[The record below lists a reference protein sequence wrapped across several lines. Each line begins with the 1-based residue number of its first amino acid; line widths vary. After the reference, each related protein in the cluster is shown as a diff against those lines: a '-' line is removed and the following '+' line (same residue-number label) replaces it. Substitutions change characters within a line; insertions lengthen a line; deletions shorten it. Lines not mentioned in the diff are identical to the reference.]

1 MWITAKVNDETVG
14 TRINKHSPYGI
25 IDTLD
30 ARDVGVEVETSNYA
44 DGFEAVKVENDEAGT
59 RRCKLC
65 SMEEDEAEGDTR
77 RCPGQELCD
86 DPECSCDED
95 SDHYGHVIEDVYMS
109 WFEGAKVEVD
119 EEHERVTVE
128 LRVAGKRFQMYVTRL
143 SDDMPAPDGGALVLE
158 VPGTDPNVLRPFGDS
173 TTNRVIVGTERSQ
186 PEPA

>member
-1 MWITAKVNDETVG
+1 MWITAKVNGETVG
-14 TRINKHSPYGI
+14 TRINKYSPHGI

-30 ARDVGVEVETSNYA
+30 TRDVGVEVETSNYA

-65 SMEEDEAEGDTR
+65 SMDEDEAEGDTR

-86 DPECSCDED
+86 DAECLCDED

-109 WFEGAKVEVD
+109 WFEGARVEAD

-128 LRVAGKRFQMYVTRL
+128 LRVAGKRFHMYVTRL
-143 SDDMPAPDGGALVLE
+143 SADVPDGGALVLE
-158 VPGTDPNVLRPFGDS
+158 VPGTDPDVLRQYGDS
-173 TTNRVIVGTERSQ
+173 TTNRVIVGTEPSKG
-186 PEPA
+186 EPA